1 MTAPDRTP
9 LFVDTGAFYARFV
22 ENAPRHERAMA
33 VFDGIRDGSLSFGPL
48 YTSAHV
54 LAELA
59 TLLLRKARHAVAVD
73 AVDRIRGSGAVR
85 VAYPDETTF
94 AAACRSFERFDD
106 QQITLVDHA
115 SATIAAN
122 NDVEHVFG
130 FDDDFRT
137 LGLRLVPADTGP
149 T

>member
-1 MTAPDRTP
+1 MTSPGRTP

-33 VFDGIRDGSLSFGPL
+33 VFDGIWDGSLSFKPL
-48 YTSAHV
+48 YTSVHV

-73 AVDRIRGSGAVR
+73 AVDRVRRSGAVR
-85 VAYPDETTF
+85 IVYPDESTF

-115 SATIAAN
+115 SAAIAARN
-122 NDVEHVFG
+122 EVEHVFG

-137 LGLRLVPADTGP
+137 LGLQLVPEEVDVE
-149 T
+149 